1 MVADPFKVLGVP
13 SSATDEEIKKA
24 YRQLS
29 KKYHPDDNPDDPE
42 AAEEKFKEV
51 QEAYRQIV
59 DAKEKG
65 TSPYGS
71 AAGSGYG
78 GGYGNPYGQSSSQG
92 QSSSGGGYADYNG
105 YGGFGDF
112 FNQWQ
117 RYSEQQRSK
126 QTAGES
132 NSMQA
137 ARNYINSGYYQEA
150 LNALNGTPLESRTAR
165 WYYYSAIANQGIGS
179 NMTAMQNA
187 RTAADMEPGNP
198 EYARL
203 LQTLQNGGQWYQQR
217 GQDYGGT
224 GTGIDPTW
232 CLSICALNLC
242 CNCFGRF

>member
-1 MVADPFKVLGVP
+1 MVADPYKVLGVP
-13 SSATDEEIKKA
+13 SSASDDEIKKA

-71 AAGSGYG
+71 
-78 GGYGNPYGQSSSQG
+78 PYGQSASSGQG
-92 QSSSGGGYADYNG
+92 SNSSGGRGYADYGG
-105 YGGFGDF
+105 YSGGFGDF

-117 RYSEQQRSK
+117 RYSEQQRAS
-126 QTAGES
+126 QAADETSE
-132 NSMQA
+132 MQA
-137 ARNYINSGYYQEA
+137 ARNYINNGYYQQA
-150 LNALNGTPLESRTAR
+150 LNALGGTSADQRNAR
-165 WYYYSAIANQGIGS
+165 WYYYSALANQGTGN
-179 NMTAMQNA
+179 NMTAMQDA
-187 RTAADMEPGNP
+187 KKATDMDPGNT

-203 LQTLQNGGQWYQQR
+203 LQQLQNGGQWYQQR
-217 GQDYGGT
+217 GETYGGT
-224 GTGIDPTW
+224 GTNIDPTW

-242 CNCFGRF
+242 CNCGTCGYF